1 VRIAILSP
9 EYGVT
14 GGGLGRHVESLSRR
28 VAGAGHDVDVL
39 THGTSTATLGRLSS
53 EVVAPEGAG
62 TLRVFRYSVALG
74 RRDLTLAA
82 DLLRDLE
89 AAAADFDVIHAHGQR
104 ALQAVGGLHPKQARV
119 VVTPHWQRVSE
130 TRLRRFAHPVYRRAG
145 ASGLATATAV
155 ICSSDEEAAR
165 VLRHIPELGD
175 RLHVVPNGADVAA
188 IRQAEPVREFGRIML
203 TVARRNALSRPGRLI
218 TALPGMAVGWR
229 LAIVGQASAFRD
241 VRALAHDLGVADRV
255 LPLGRLDD
263 ATYYRW
269 LVRADVVGSMSADG
283 DGNLSLYEARAAGAP
298 VVAANTPSN
307 RLAAAVLGDQGIR
320 LVDDDISPLRL
331 ADELMSIADDPRIA
345 VNTGPTSEMAARQI
359 LAIYEGRTESREAP
373 ERLVT
378 GDPSRAT

>member
-1 VRIAILSP
+1 M
-9 EYGVT
+9 
-14 GGGLGRHVESLSRR
+14 
-28 VAGAGHDVDVL
+28 
-39 THGTSTATLGRLSS
+39 
-53 EVVAPEGAG
+53 
-62 TLRVFRYSVALG
+62 
-74 RRDLTLAA
+74 
-82 DLLRDLE
+82 
-89 AAAADFDVIHAHGQR
+89 
-104 ALQAVGGLHPKQARV
+104 
-119 VVTPHWQRVSE
+119 
-130 TRLRRFAHPVYRRAG
+130 
-145 ASGLATATAV
+145 
-155 ICSSDEEAAR
+155 AAR
-165 VLRHIPELGD
+165 D
-175 RLHVVPNGADVAA
+175 R
-188 IRQAEPVREFGRIML
+188 
-203 TVARRNALSRPGRLI
+203 RPG
-218 TALPGMAVGWR
+218 VG
-229 LAIVGQASAFRD
+229 
-241 VRALAHDLGVADRV
+241 HRV